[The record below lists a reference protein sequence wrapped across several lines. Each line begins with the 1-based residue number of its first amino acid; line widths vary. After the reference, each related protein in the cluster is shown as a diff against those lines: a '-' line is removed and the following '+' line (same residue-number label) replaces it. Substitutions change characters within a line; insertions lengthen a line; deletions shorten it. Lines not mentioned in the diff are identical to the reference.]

1 MIEPHLNSLLRAR
14 QVEEIWPPFLA
25 QMQSFG
31 FDRVL
36 YGFTRQRSGPHLGNR
51 EDFVVLS
58 NLGAEYLGPYLEDG
72 LYFDAPMV
80 SWSKDNVGACSWS
93 WLDDNHDRLTAAEKR
108 VMSFNHSHGV
118 HCGYTISFDD
128 VSARKKGGI
137 ALIGPSDCVQGEI
150 DRNWDAHGARV
161 GILCNVF
168 HLKIATLPF
177 APPGRELTER
187 QRQVL
192 EWVGDGKTMQDIA
205 EILGLTQATIEK
217 HLRRAREALDVETT
231 AQAVLRAA
239 SRNQIYVLQP

>member
-1 MIEPHLNSLLRAR
+1 MTQAQLETLLAAR

-25 QMQSFG
+25 QMQAYG

-36 YGFTRQRSGPHLGNR
+36 YGFTRQRSGSNLGNR
-51 EDFVVLS
+51 EDFVLLS

-72 LYFDAPMV
+72 LYFDGPMV
-80 SWSKDNVGACSWS
+80 RWSQNNTGACSWS
-93 WLDDNHDRLTAAEKR
+93 WIRENYHLLDPAEKR
-108 VMSFNHSHGV
+108 VVEFNHSHGV
-118 HCGYTISFDD
+118 ISGYTISFDD
-128 VSARKKGGI
+128 ISSRKKGGI
-137 ALIGPSDCVQGEI
+137 ALIAPANAKQEQV
-150 DRNWDAHGARV
+150 DRRWEVFGSQV
-161 GILCNVF
+161 SILCNVF
-168 HLKIATLPF
+168 HLKLAALPF
-177 APPGRELTER
+177 APPGKQLTER

-239 SRNQIYVLQP
+239 SQNQIYVLAS